1 MGSTRIINHLLMV
14 MVMVCNNI
22 SYQWYNQPR
31 LQYNFMEY
39 NNSINITIYIYY
51 IYIVILYAYIY
62 IWDNWCVTIYNVRTV
77 IMACN
82 NIQYQWYNQGFQ
94 RKFMEYNT
102 CNNVKWEY
110 IYMG

>member
-39 NNSINITIYIYY
+39 NNSINITIYILYLYSDIICVY
-51 IYIVILYAYIY
+51 IYGIIGA
-62 IWDNWCVTIYNVRTV
+62 
-77 IMACN
+77 
-82 NIQYQWYNQGFQ
+82 
-94 RKFMEYNT
+94 
-102 CNNVKWEY
+102 
-110 IYMG
+110 